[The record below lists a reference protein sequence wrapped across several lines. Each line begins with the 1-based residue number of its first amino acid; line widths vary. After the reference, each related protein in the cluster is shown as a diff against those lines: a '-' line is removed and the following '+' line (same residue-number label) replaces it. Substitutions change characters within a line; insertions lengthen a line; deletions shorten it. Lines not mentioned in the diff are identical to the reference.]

1 MKLQAVKRFLALTMV
16 AASLVLKEVGKLS
29 YYFLEIYKKD

>member
-16 AASLVLKEVGKLS
+16 AASLVPTAAYAQEGYVP
-29 YYFLEIYKKD
+29 EIYKKD